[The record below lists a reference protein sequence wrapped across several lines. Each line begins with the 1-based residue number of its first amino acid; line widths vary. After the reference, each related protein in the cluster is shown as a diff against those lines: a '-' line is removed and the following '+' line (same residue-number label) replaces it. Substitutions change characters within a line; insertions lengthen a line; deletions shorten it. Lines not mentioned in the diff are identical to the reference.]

1 MSPGIIRRTR
11 VVFVS
16 WLTLDF
22 ALHLLSDF
30 VILPQDK
37 KNYQDAH
44 NNQCRLYLH
53 WGHAWAPP
61 AERGPSLE
69 NIYRVCLT
77 ADLCEG

>member
-37 KNYQDAH
+37 KTTRMHTIISAVFT
-44 NNQCRLYLH
+44 CIGALH
-53 WGHAWAPP
+53 GHPQPNGAP
-61 AERGPSLE
+61 R
-69 NIYRVCLT
+69 
-77 ADLCEG
+77 